1 MNSSALSLRPPLL
14 ACATAPGSVNFPAQ
28 TTAPVLPLDLLI
40 VTSRADFHQEATQ
53 LLACAHDQALQADTL
68 FIEDLEGSN
77 DGERLQDLHRKMGLL
92 RASGKLPDSAA
103 TYVTLHGTKSFRFG
117 SPQELYQHRP
127 HLGEF
132 IRFLG
137 DDDGASTVPSDDA
150 PDRIPGRPQETGESS
165 LSESDGDSCDDD
177 DSDSGTPGRLPLHFL
192 TRNDGQFR
200 FPSDLF
206 CLALRQARRVEG
218 TCTSGYQGVIFLSSC
233 YAGQL
238 AGQLGSQGGGYLI
251 LSGKKTGIAI
261 DAADC
266 MREAIDLMAERKRQ
280 PESSLTARDYWLRLR
295 HVSGEHIACV
305 MDRESRVHKPLEH
318 SEPLLALVSGRSAV
332 QPQRVLEAKLAHG
345 SARALQAVFDKYG
358 KQRLSHLSPDL
369 MFRLLAFD
377 EASDPIEIT
386 CKLRVLENQGI
397 PLLEAS
403 TDVGRWIRQVIG
415 QDNLV
420 MLAAMLSYRK
430 DGQLPEAVLA
440 SMPDCLFDLDD
451 MDTPNALQALCGQY
465 PELEELVTA
474 WLIDG
479 VDWLHARQRPALRME
494 HQPYFLDLAFAAR
507 CYRLPAELCNAIS
520 RHGAKTVQR
529 YRMDYVAE
537 SDRSSFVHDPGLW
550 LNHALCRALI
560 DWHDSNEAE
569 ALIAVASLLDS
580 PIILKDTLDI
590 AYRYGKAQGQANM
603 IQFLRAHGFSVDS

>member
-14 ACATAPGSVNFPAQ
+14 ACTAAPGPVNLPNE

-40 VTSRADFHQEATQ
+40 VTSRADFYQEATQ
-53 LLACAHDQALQADTL
+53 LLACAQDHALQADTL

-77 DGERLQDLHRKMGLL
+77 DGERLQDLHRKMGQL

-103 TYVTLHGTKSFRFG
+103 TCVTLHGMQSFRFG

-132 IRFLG
+132 IRSLG
-137 DDDGASTVPSDDA
+137 DEDGASAMPADDA
-150 PDRIPGRPQETGESS
+150 PGRIPRSPQETGESS
-165 LSESDGDSCDDD
+165 LSESDADSCDDD
-177 DSDSGTPGRLPLHFL
+177 SDSDAPDRLPMHFL

-206 CLALRQARRVEG
+206 CLALRQARRMDG

-233 YAGQL
+233 HAGQL
-238 AGQLGSQGGGYLI
+238 AGQLGSQDGGYLI

-397 PLLEAS
+397 SLLEAS
-403 TDVGRWIRQVIG
+403 ADVGRWIREVID

-420 MLAAMLSYRK
+420 MLAALLSYRR
-430 DGQLPEAVLA
+430 DGRLPEALLA
-440 SMPDCLFDLDD
+440 AMPDCLFDLDD
-451 MDTPNALQALCGQY
+451 METPNALQALCAPC

-479 VDWLHARQRPALRME
+479 VDWLHARQRPALVME

-507 CYRLPAELCNAIS
+507 CSRLPAELCNAIS
-520 RHGAKTVQR
+520 RHGAKTVER
-529 YRMDYVAE
+529 YRMDYVAQ

-560 DWHDSNEAE
+560 EWHDTDEAH
-569 ALIAVASLLDS
+569 ALIAVASSLDS